1 MSDSGKR
8 SVDVNILGQTIRI
21 RHDDEEYVRLLEGFV
36 NEKLESLQTQQK
48 IPSLQLAARVLLILA
63 DEYFGAQRE
72 RDDLQRSIDQK
83 AQKMIDL
90 IDGKVATH

>member
-8 SVDVNILGQTIRI
+8 SVDVNILGQNIRI
-21 RHDDEEYVRLLEGFV
+21 KHDDEEYVRLLEGFV
-36 NEKLESLQTQQK
+36 NEKLESLQRQQR

-63 DEYFGAQRE
+63 DEYFGVQRE
-72 RDDLQRSIDQK
+72 RDDLHRVIDQRAK
-83 AQKMIDL
+83 KMIDL